1 MVGMLGSYLS
11 ENALLK
17 LSVATKGKKEHHQNQ
32 SAKCR
37 VLLRAASGDAA
48 RLPRLYRLPWLLQFN
63 MNGLVGVNAL
73 VWVAVALA
81 VLINEAAALGG
92 GVGGGRSFERKK

>member
-1 MVGMLGSYLS
+1 TYRIVLKPS
-11 ENALLK
+11 AL
-17 LSVATKGKKEHHQNQ
+17 VFKEIP
-32 SAKCR
+32 C
-37 VLLRAASGDAA
+37 
-48 RLPRLYRLPWLLQFN
+48 QFN

-92 GVGGGRSFERKK
+92 GVGAGRAIAARSE

>member
-1 MVGMLGSYLS
+1 VP
-11 ENALLK
+11 
-17 LSVATKGKKEHHQNQ
+17 
-32 SAKCR
+32 C
-37 VLLRAASGDAA
+37 
-48 RLPRLYRLPWLLQFN
+48 QFN

-92 GVGGGRSFERKK
+92 GVGAGRAIGVRSE

>member
-1 MVGMLGSYLS
+1 MTV
-11 ENALLK
+11 
-17 LSVATKGKKEHHQNQ
+17 
-32 SAKCR
+32 R
-37 VLLRAASGDAA
+37 
-48 RLPRLYRLPWLLQFN
+48 PRIFTETICLVFNKVPCQFN

-92 GVGGGRSFERKK
+92 GVGAGRAIGVRSE